1 MVSRRAAVRAA
12 LSALVT
18 GSVLAAPAIATAQ
31 PVPFR
36 QYEQEPT
43 AGLHLPAT
51 PLAGEHDARA
61 VSVNPAGL
69 HFLRGPHLTLLWD
82 AADEDLPSP
91 ASAGYGGF
99 LAGAFGGGFLP
110 RLAVGIG
117 VEILRPAQAHLL
129 PDPGSQTRFTWAQSI
144 GIGRNGSLGASWH
157 RFVDHGPMDG
167 FNTFDVGLSWRLGNR
182 IAIGGVIRDVTSPD
196 LDGAVVQRRYE
207 LEVGARPLGTDRL
220 DLGVGA
226 RLGGD
231 DDNLDGWLRAS
242 LQITRGIYLHAT
254 AESRALR
261 ILETVGAER
270 NVIDERELQLTAGL
284 ELSLGAVGISGYG
297 RGVVDD
303 SGDGHAA
310 GTTLVA
316 RISSEQVPSVYGR
329 RNRIER
335 IDLAGGVS
343 SRDLAGLVVRLRAIE
358 RDPSVKALVVTL
370 DGISA
375 GWATLEELRTAVR
388 RVRAAGK
395 KVFAYMVTGS
405 GRDYW
410 VATAADKIYVD
421 PAGGIRLAGFAGTT
435 MYYKGAFDML
445 GVNAQFEKIAEYKS
459 APEAYTEVGPSE
471 PALRMR
477 NELFDSIWDE
487 FVNGIAEA
495 RKLDRAAVVE
505 LIDDG
510 PFTAGDL
517 AADQRLVDA
526 VADPD
531 KVAELVAKELGRL
544 YPVSRAPDERPSQW
558 NPPAVAV
565 IYAEGDI
572 VDGKS
577 MDVPLLG
584 RRLVGGETLAN
595 AIASARDNPSIKAIV
610 LRIDSPGGSAL
621 ASELMAREVFKTRGV
636 KPILCSMGDVAASGG
651 YFLAAGCDVI
661 LADSTTITGS
671 IGIFYG
677 KFDLSALLAKVGVS
691 VETFRRGQRAD
702 MESYFRPY
710 TEEERTRVRDGIR
723 YFYGRFTSA
732 VAEGRGM
739 TQAAVDAVGR
749 GRVWSGVQAKDVGL
763 IDRFGGLADA
773 LQLAKERIGLDP
785 DDTIRLISMPSASG
799 GLLQLILGSVV
810 GAQAPGFRLRD
821 LPGGAAIADAI
832 PPSVWVQPDAA
843 QARLPFTIQWH

>member
-12 LSALVT
+12 CLLAL
-18 GSVLAAPAIATAQ
+18 GMGGPRLAAAQ
-31 PVPFR
+31 TVPFR
-36 QYEQEPT
+36 QYEEEPT
-43 AGLHLPAT
+43 QGLYLPAT

-61 VSVNPAGL
+61 VSANPAGL
-69 HFLRGPHLTLLWD
+69 SFLRGPHLTLLWD
-82 AADEDLPSP
+82 AGDEELSAP
-91 ASAGYGGF
+91 ASPGYGGF
-99 LAGAFGGGFLP
+99 LAGAFGGGILP

-129 PDPGSQTRFTWAQSI
+129 PDPGSPTRFTWAQSI
-144 GIGRNGSLGASWH
+144 GIGRNGALGASWH
-157 RFVDHGPMDG
+157 HFVDHGPLDA
-167 FNTFDVGLSWRLGNR
+167 FDTFDVGLSWRLGNR
-182 IAIGGVIRDVTSPD
+182 IAVGGVIRDVTSPD
-196 LDGAVVQRRYE
+196 LDGLVIQRRYE
-207 LEVGARPLGTDRL
+207 VEVAGRPFGTDRL
-220 DLGVGA
+220 DIGVGS
-226 RLGGD
+226 RLGGN
-231 DDNLDGWLRAS
+231 DDNIDGWLRAS
-242 LQITRGIYLHAT
+242 LRVTRGVYLHAG

-270 NVIDERELQLTAGL
+270 NVSDERDLHVTAGL
-284 ELSLGAVGISGYG
+284 ELSLGAVGVSGYA
-297 RGVVDD
+297 RGLVDD
-303 SGDGHAA
+303 AGDSHAA

-316 RISSEQVPSVYGR
+316 RISSEQVPSIYGR

-335 IDLAGGVS
+335 IDLGGGIG
-343 SRDLAGLVVRLRAIE
+343 SRELAALVVRLRAIE

-370 DGISA
+370 DGIAA
-375 GWATLEELRTAVR
+375 GWATLEEIRTAVR
-388 RVRAAGK
+388 RVRGAGK

-410 VATAADKIYVD
+410 VATAADKIYID

-435 MYYKGAFDML
+435 MYYKGTFDKL
-445 GVNAQFEKIAEYKS
+445 GVSAQFEKIAEYKS

-477 NELFDSIWDE
+477 NELFDSIWDD
-487 FVNGIAEA
+487 FVAGIADA
-495 RKLDRAAVVE
+495 RKLDRAAVIA
-505 LIDDG
+505 LIDGG

-517 AADQRLVDA
+517 AADTRLVDA

-544 YPVSRAPDERPSQW
+544 YPVGRAPDERPEQW
-558 NPPAVAV
+558 NAPAVAV

-577 MDVPLLG
+577 MEVPFLG
-584 RRLVGGETLAN
+584 RRLVGGETVAN
-595 AIASARDNPSIKAIV
+595 AIASARENPAIKAVV

-661 LADSTTITGS
+661 FADRTTITGS

-677 KFDLSALLAKVGVS
+677 KFDLSGLLARAGVS
-691 VETFRRGQRAD
+691 VETFKRGQRAD
-702 MESYFRPY
+702 MESYFRAY
-710 TEEERTRVRDGIR
+710 TEDERARVREGIR

-732 VAEGRGM
+732 VVEGRGM
-739 TQAAVDAVGR
+739 TQSAVDAVGR
-749 GRVWSGVQAKDVGL
+749 GRVWSGVQAKEVGL

-773 LQLAKERIGLDP
+773 LQLAKERIGLEP
-785 DDTIRLISMPSASG
+785 DDTVRIVSMPAAGG
-799 GLLQLILGSVV
+799 GLLRFILGNLGV
-810 GAQAPGFRLRD
+810 AQAPAFRLSD
-821 LPGGAAIADAI
+821 LPGGAALADAI

-843 QARLPFTIQWH
+843 QARLPFTIHWH